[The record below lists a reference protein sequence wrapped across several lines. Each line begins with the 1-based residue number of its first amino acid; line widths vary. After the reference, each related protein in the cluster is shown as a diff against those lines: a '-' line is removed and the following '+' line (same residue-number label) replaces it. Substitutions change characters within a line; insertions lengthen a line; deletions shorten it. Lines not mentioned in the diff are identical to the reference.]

1 MRAVEIVPAP
11 DGGRMV
17 PMMTRRLLQ
26 LLIGLALYGV
36 SLAMVVRAGLGVAPW
51 DVFHQG
57 VAGRTG
63 LSLGTVVII
72 VSFLVLLLWI
82 PLRQRPGVGTLGNAV
97 LVGVFAD
104 VGLALIPQFAH
115 LGGQIALLVL
125 AVLLNGLA
133 SALYIGARLGPGA
146 RDGLMTG
153 LAARTGRTVRSAR
166 TGIEVVVLGAGWLLG
181 GSVGVGTV
189 LYALAIG
196 PLVQLLLP
204 RFTVPEP
211 GSRDKALP
219 EAEGAV
225 AGTSAPAS

>member
-1 MRAVEIVPAP
+1 
-11 DGGRMV
+11 
-17 PMMTRRLLQ
+17 MMTRRLLQ

-36 SLAMVVRAGLGVAPW
+36 SLAMVIRASLGTAPW

-57 VAGRTG
+57 LAGRTG

-82 PLRQRPGVGTLGNAV
+82 PLRQWPGVGTVSNAV

-104 VGLALIPQFAH
+104 LGLALIPKFSH
-115 LGGQIALLVL
+115 LGGQVALLIG
-125 AVLLNGLA
+125 AVLLNGVA

-153 LAARTGRTVRSAR
+153 LARRTGWPVRGAR

-204 RFTVPEP
+204 RFTVPELKSAELKSP
-211 GSRDKALP
+211 GEVLP
-219 EAEGAV
+219 AADDQPAAEAAV
-225 AGTSAPAS
+225 AGASTPAT